1 MKFQVT
7 LISHVLENGSL
18 IQSRIQAN
26 IGHSDVSS
34 EMHLFEI
41 ILCLFLHRW
50 LAVRLEFIGNCLI
63 LFAALFAVL
72 SRDKIMSGLVGMSLT
87 YALQV

>member
-1 MKFQVT
+1 MFEN
-7 LISHVLENGSL
+7 VLS
-18 IQSRIQAN
+18 
-26 IGHSDVSS
+26 
-34 EMHLFEI
+34 F
-41 ILCLFLHRW
+41 HRW

-87 YALQV
+87 YSLQV